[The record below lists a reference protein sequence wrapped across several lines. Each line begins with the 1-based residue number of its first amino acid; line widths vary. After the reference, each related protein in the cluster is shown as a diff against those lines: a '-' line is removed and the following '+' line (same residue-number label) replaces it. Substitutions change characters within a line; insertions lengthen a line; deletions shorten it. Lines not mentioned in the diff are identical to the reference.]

1 MFFLFTLYSLA
12 SLLSAVGFGFLF
24 CKLSK
29 FETETY
35 NVGLIGLLG
44 LFFLSIISSYS
55 HIIFKH
61 DYFHNLFLLLFGL
74 TSLIYFVLN
83 KKKKFI

>member
-24 CKLSK
+24 SKLSK

-44 LFFLSIISSYS
+44 LFFLSIM
-55 HIIFKH
+55 
-61 DYFHNLFLLLFGL
+61 L
-74 TSLIYFVLN
+74 
-83 KKKKFI
+83 